1 MATDLRTGIGLVS
14 RGIWRFLDDMRLAW
28 LPTVVCFLFVWC
40 LMHPSIITD
49 QLDQYLVD
57 YGDRFSQGR
66 LSLENCLPIMADF
79 LFVLCLSL
87 IMAWSASTM
96 LIVRRRGAAGSLLP
110 FIVGLGPI
118 VACSTS
124 LARSSSV
131 AEVSGP
137 GAPQVLRASSAIA
150 CIALVLAFVC
160 VRRLRSASTPESSV
174 ALIARASVALLLFL
188 AMVVITGSP
197 GRQETWFGVGFD
209 HVRTIQDLGPLAL
222 ICIAA
227 SIWLTI
233 ATVLVVLGRRWH
245 FPLFVPIVVFFYILT
260 TYSQDDHPVRRP
272 FPQANSTDSRMRESF
287 VRDYETLDRL
297 NDWQS
302 LRASDRAGTPIILV
316 SAEGGGIRAAYFTAM
331 ALARIADDCPLAAS
345 HFFAISAVSGGAI
358 GAAVYTA
365 AIHLRPLP
373 VDTTKCDFADGGGQG
388 PLETAIGQTF
398 EKDLLS
404 PLLARTL
411 FSDLASHFVPA
422 FVPQFD
428 RQLGLEFALENA
440 FDDTFGSPALSE
452 VFDDFIPSKDHPS
465 TPYLLINATAAE
477 GAEHFVGSQL
487 RWGEKGHEPD
497 DIRYFNDFWNSYESD
512 RFSLMSM
519 AGTSARF
526 PFISPPGFIDEKQIG
541 RRHFVDG
548 GYYDNTGLETTLS
561 LFRAIHRMTSVPI
574 VVLHIGNQPACNQ
587 EDASPQILPSPS
599 RCASLFFAGAGAAYS
614 NLAAQPQSIL
624 FGVRSHQ
631 ANLLRRSLEDTII
644 ASNSGRQ
651 WDDETPPSGAIG
663 LQITEESGPE
673 PLGWFLSSPATAR
686 LDQGLN
692 YRSKALRCVRG
703 SKDADRFGTLRGIG
717 YTARLS
723 EEALS
728 ADRAFYGAEGGNI
741 VPFGN
746 QCGFDLIEE
755 YFTRAAVLDD
765 PPRNHS
771 ITNPV
776 TGKEEFCT
784 SIFGERWLTE
794 RAEPGGISG
803 ICF

>member
-1 MATDLRTGIGLVS
+1 MATDLRSGIGLVL

-40 LMHPSIITD
+40 LVHPSIITE

-57 YGDRFSQGR
+57 YGDRALRGR
-66 LSLENCLPIMADF
+66 LSFEDCLPIVTGL

-87 IMAWSASTM
+87 VMTWSASMM
-96 LIVRRRGAAGSLLP
+96 LMVRRRRADRSLLP

-131 AEVSGP
+131 ADVSGS
-137 GAPQVLRASSAIA
+137 GAPQILLISSAIA
-150 CIALVLAFVC
+150 FVTLLVAFIYLQRRRAASASVSSAALATHALV
-160 VRRLRSASTPESSV
+160 
-174 ALIARASVALLLFL
+174 ALTLFL
-188 AMVVITGSP
+188 AMVLITGSP
-197 GRQETWFGVGFD
+197 GRRATWFGIAFD
-209 HVRTIQDLGPLAL
+209 HVRIMQDLGSLAL

-233 ATVLVVLGRRWH
+233 ATALVVLGRRWH
-245 FPLFVPIVVFFYILT
+245 FPLFVPVIVLFYVLAI
-260 TYSQDDHPVRRP
+260 YSEDDHPVRRP
-272 FPQANSTDSRMRESF
+272 FGEADIAGYSASSP
-287 VRDYETLDRL
+287 RDFETLERL
-297 NDWQS
+297 DDWQS
-302 LRASDRAGTPIILV
+302 LRPLDPPGTPVILV

-331 ALARIADDCPLAAS
+331 ALARIADDCPMAAS
-345 HFFAISAVSGGAI
+345 HIFAISGVSGGAI

-365 AIHLRPLP
+365 AVQLRPLP
-373 VDTTKCDFADGGGQG
+373 VDSTKCDFRGAGEPG
-388 PLETAIGQTF
+388 PLEKAIARTF
-398 EKDLLS
+398 DKDLLT
-404 PLLARTL
+404 PLLARAL
-411 FSDLASHFVPA
+411 FSDLASHVVPG

-440 FDDTFGSPALSE
+440 FDDSFGSAALSRA
-452 VFDDFIPSKDHPS
+452 FDDFVPSKDHPS

-477 GAEHFVGSQL
+477 GAEHFVGTQL
-487 RWGEKGHEPD
+487 LWGEKGDPPD
-497 DIRYFNDFWNSYESD
+497 DIRYFNDFWNPYNSN

-526 PFISPPGFIDEKQIG
+526 PFISPPGFIDDKEIG

-548 GYYDNTGLETTLS
+548 GYYDNTGLETALS
-561 LFRAIHRMTSVPI
+561 LFRAIQRMKSVPI
-574 VVLHIGNQPACNQ
+574 VIIHIGNQPACNQ
-587 EDASPQILPSPS
+587 EDASPQTLPSPT
-599 RCASLFFAGAGAAYS
+599 RCASLFFAGTGGAYS
-614 NLAAQPQSIL
+614 DLAAQPQSIL

-631 ANLLRRSLEDTII
+631 ANLLRRSLEDTIV
-644 ASNSGRQ
+644 ASNKDRK
-651 WDDETPPSGAIG
+651 WDEETPPSGAIG

-673 PLGWFLSSPATAR
+673 PLGWFLSTPATAR

-692 YRSKALRCVRG
+692 YRSNALRCVRG

-728 ADRAFYGAEGGNI
+728 ADKAFFGADGGNI

-755 YFTRAAVLDD
+755 YFNRMAVLDN
-765 PPRNHS
+765 PPRNHW

-776 TGKEEFCT
+776 TGQEEFCT
-784 SIFGERWLTE
+784 AIFGEKWLTYRSRPTKIE
-794 RAEPGGISG
+794 G
-803 ICF
+803 ICW